1 MRLKRSN
8 KKRRQILKTDHALS
22 EFLSQTYQ
30 NMTRRIY
37 NNHKFVQKVAKEDV
51 FECVLK
57 TLKELKDQEKL
68 NKL

>member
-1 MRLKRSN
+1 MRFSSISN
-8 KKRRQILKTDHALS
+8 KH
-22 EFLSQTYQ
+22 
-30 NMTRRIY
+30 N
-37 NNHKFVQKVAKEDV
+37 FVQKVAKEDV